1 MDTDDLTPM
10 AYETLSLAYQAC
22 EPMRA
27 EIGVAAADYITED
40 EFLADVGKFMEEILE
55 TPEDYLESWDL
66 LGEVELE
73 AFVDGVRHIQA
84 HLAATLITP
93 RKQRGKPPF
102 ES

>member
-1 MDTDDLTPM
+1 M

-27 EIGVAAADYITED
+27 EIGVAAADYNTED
-40 EFLADVGKFMEEILE
+40 EFLTGVGKFLEEILE
-55 TPEDYLESWDL
+55 APEDYLESRDL
-66 LGEVELE
+66 LGEIELE
-73 AFVDGVRHIQA
+73 AFVEGVRNIQA
-84 HLAATLITP
+84 HVAATLITP